1 MDTREPRQQTA
12 AVDGDGAITLAVVA
26 EVAARSSAR
35 CPALPSLAQL
45 RTVRER
51 IAGWSW
57 SSALLK
63 QFDLVEQLVR

>member
-1 MDTREPRQQTA
+1 
-12 AVDGDGAITLAVVA
+12 
-26 EVAARSSAR
+26 
-35 CPALPSLAQL
+35 LPSLAQL